1 VARSAR
7 LRVAALAAL
16 WIGWPGC
23 GASPQVRA
31 DPLPLPAAPDGPV
44 DLTLFLIGDAGAPAA
59 PPDSEPVLT
68 ALRTAATAAPHA
80 VVVFL
85 GDNIYPRGLPDSA
98 APERPE
104 AERRLDAELNVLR
117 ASGARGVFV
126 PGNHDW
132 DKQGLGGWDAIRRQ
146 ERLIAALPDARSVL
160 LPGGGCPG
168 PAVVDLEQAVRLV
181 ALDTEW
187 WLHDGPKPSDRSTGC
202 AAGSGPEVV
211 DLLRAALKGAG
222 GRAVVVVAHHP
233 LESGGPHGGHFGWQ
247 DHLFPLRELEPWLW
261 IPLPLIGSTYPIARE
276 SGISRQDVSS
286 GAYHRM
292 RAALDSAFAGSPP
305 LIYAAGHDHA
315 LQVIA
320 GGSVRYLLVSG
331 AGTFGHRDRVT
342 TLDSTRFVRSASG
355 FMRVEFL
362 RDGRARLSVTVVD
375 RNGGA
380 AEAFALWLK

>member
-1 VARSAR
+1 
-7 LRVAALAAL
+7 
-16 WIGWPGC
+16 
-23 GASPQVRA
+23 
-31 DPLPLPAAPDGPV
+31 
-44 DLTLFLIGDAGAPAA
+44 
-59 PPDSEPVLT
+59 
-68 ALRTAATAAPHA
+68 
-80 VVVFL
+80 
-85 GDNIYPRGLPDSA
+85 
-98 APERPE
+98 
-104 AERRLDAELNVLR
+104 
-117 ASGARGVFV
+117 
-126 PGNHDW
+126 
-132 DKQGLGGWDAIRRQ
+132 
-146 ERLIAALPDARSVL
+146 
-160 LPGGGCPG
+160 
-168 PAVVDLEQAVRLV
+168 VRLV